1 MKKHA
6 EIRRTL
12 TDALK
17 SHISGA
23 AFHDGRPVFIDEKE
37 LPAVAVYLSDARY
50 SGNYLDAEAW
60 QATLHIEV
68 FLRATQPDTA
78 LDEWVERH
86 ILPALVNVPAL
97 SSMIDTLTPQSYDWQ
112 RDSEMASWGSADLT
126 YLITY
131 QM

>member
-6 EIRRTL
+6 EIRCIL

-17 SHISGA
+17 SQISGA
-23 AFHDGRPVFIDEKE
+23 TFHDGRPVFIDEKE
-37 LPAVAVYLSDARY
+37 LPAVAIYLSDARY
-50 SGNYLDAEAW
+50 TGNFLDAETW

-68 FLRATQPDTA
+68 FLRATQPDKA

-86 ILPALVNVPAL
+86 IVPALSNVPAL
-97 SSMIDTLTPQSYDWQ
+97 SSAIETLTPKSYDWH
-112 RDSEMASWGSADLT
+112 RDNEMASWGSADLT

>member
-12 TDALK
+12 ITALK
-17 SHISGA
+17 SHIRGA

-37 LPAVAVYLSDARY
+37 LPAVAVYLSDARF
-50 SGNYLDAEAW
+50 SGSYLDAENW

-68 FLRATQPDTA
+68 FLSASHPDTA
-78 LDEWVERH
+78 LDELMDSH
-86 ILPALVNVPAL
+86 ILPAISNVPEL
-97 SSMIDTLTPQSYDWQ
+97 SSVIETLTPLGYDWQ
-112 RDSEMASWGSADLT
+112 RDNEMANWGSADLT